1 VFHGLISGF
10 SGMLTPYALLE
21 ILLGTLLGT
30 LVGAIPGLGGAVLL
44 TLLLPFVYGMPIV
57 PALAL
62 LLAAHTGIYFSGSVT
77 AILFNTPGAPESAA
91 TTFDGY
97 AMTRAGRPARALGIS
112 AAATTVGGWI
122 GVALLF
128 VLIPFMSKLATLFHA
143 SEYLALAVLAI
154 VLIGQMRAG
163 SVTKGLLSGAIGLM
177 TSFVGYDPITGVQ
190 RFTSGYQPLYNGF
203 NITAAALGLF
213 ALSEMFRIYATGRGA
228 LAVAGGPDRKSD
240 DPENKVLLGVRDVA
254 RHPWLT
260 VRSAVLGTVLGI
272 IPGIGGIA
280 ANFISYGQ
288 AMKTSKH
295 PERFGHGTPE
305 GIIAPE
311 SSSISKEAGNL
322 LPTVAL
328 GVPGGVGMAVLLSG
342 FTILGIVPGPAML
355 KDHVDAVWAMAL
367 VIGVGSLL
375 ASLTGLGLAPLL
387 ARLAKVPGRTLVPFV
402 VAMGF
407 LGVYAA
413 SDQLAQVTVM
423 VVFGVAGYL
432 MTRFGYSL
440 PAAMIG
446 FILGK
451 VVENNLYLVS
461 QLQGWGALKRPL
473 TDLMVAITVLSLFGP
488 LIRRGTALVLG
499 RKAGATAGRGGAS
512 AAVAAGAGGDAAGA
526 AGEPST
532 APAGDPSTASSTAA
546 PDPASPASP
555 AAPAAGSAARS
566 GPVSGGTDAGAVPAA
581 SGSHESGD
589 QL

>member
-1 VFHGLISGF
+1 MIHGLLSGL
-10 SGMLTPYALLE
+10 SGLLDPYTLLLL
-21 ILLGTLLGT
+21 LLGTLVGT

-44 TLLLPFVYGMPIV
+44 TLLLPFIYGMPIV

-97 AMTRAGRPARALGIS
+97 AMTRRGQPARALGIS
-112 AAATTVGGWI
+112 ATATTIGGWV
-122 GVALLF
+122 GVLLLA

-143 SEYLALAVLAI
+143 SEYLALAILAI
-154 VLIGQMRAG
+154 VLIGQMRAA

-177 TSFVGYDPITGVQ
+177 VSFTGFDPITGVQ
-190 RFTSGYQPLYNGF
+190 RFTGGLQSLYDGV

-213 ALSEMFRIYATGRGA
+213 ALSEMIRIYGTGRRSLSESGGGA
-228 LAVAGGPDRKSD
+228 IRKGGNPGNRV
-240 DPENKVLLGVRDVA
+240 VLGIRDVLE
-254 RHPWLT
+254 HPWLT
-260 VRSAVLGTVLGI
+260 IRSAILGTALGI
-272 IPGIGGIA
+272 VPGIGGIA

-295 PERFGHGTPE
+295 PERFGQGTPE

-311 SSSISKEAGNL
+311 SSSISKEAGAL

-342 FTILGIVPGPAML
+342 FTILGIVPGPTML

-367 VIGVGSLL
+367 VIGIGSLL
-375 ASLTGLGLAPLL
+375 ASLTGLGLAPFL
-387 ARLAKVPGRTLVPFV
+387 ARLARVPGRMLVPFV
-402 VAMGF
+402 VSLGF
-407 LGVYAA
+407 LGVFAA
-413 SDQLAQVTVM
+413 SDEAAQVTVM
-423 VVFGVAGYL
+423 VAFGVAGYL

-461 QLQGWGALKRPL
+461 QLQGWGSLHRPI
-473 TDLMVAITVLSLFGP
+473 TDILLAITLLSLFGP
-488 LIRRGTALVLG
+488 LLRRGLRKVSPRRPG
-499 RKAGATAGRGGAS
+499 RA
-512 AAVAAGAGGDAAGA
+512 
-526 AGEPST
+526 
-532 APAGDPSTASSTAA
+532 APAGSA
-546 PDPASPASP
+546 PPAVDVDDDE
-555 AAPAAGSAARS
+555 AGAE
-566 GPVSGGTDAGAVPAA
+566 PVSRTSGAG
-581 SGSHESGD
+581 D
-589 QL
+589 KR

>member
-1 VFHGLISGF
+1 VFHGLITGF
-10 SGMLTPYALLE
+10 TGLMDPYALF
-21 ILLGTLLGT
+21 LLLVGTLVGT
-30 LVGAIPGLGGAVLL
+30 LVGAVPGLGGAVLL
-44 TLLLPFVYGMPIV
+44 TLLLPFIYGMPIV

-97 AMTRAGRPARALGIS
+97 AMTRAGQPARALGIS
-112 AAATTVGGWI
+112 AAATTIGGWI

-128 VLIPFMSKLATLFHA
+128 VLIPFMSRLATLFHA

-154 VLIGQMRAG
+154 VLIGQMRAA
-163 SVTKGLLSGAIGLM
+163 SVTKGLLSGALGLM
-177 TSFVGYDPITGVQ
+177 ASFVGYDPITGVQ
-190 RFTSGYQPLYNGF
+190 RFTNGWQSLYNGF
-203 NITAAALGLF
+203 NITSAALGLF
-213 ALSEMFRIYATGRGA
+213 ALSEMFRMYATGRRRPA
-228 LAVAGGPDRKSD
+228 ADGGSIRGGE
-240 DPENKVLLGVRDVA
+240 DPGNRVRHGVRDVL
-254 RHPWLT
+254 RYPWLT

-288 AMKTSKH
+288 AMKTSEH
-295 PERFGHGTPE
+295 PERFGRGTPE

-367 VIGVGSLL
+367 VIGAGSLL

-387 ARLAKVPGRTLVPFV
+387 ARLAKVPGRMLVPFV
-402 VAMGF
+402 VALGF
-407 LGVYAA
+407 LGVFAA
-413 SDQLAQVTVM
+413 SDELAQVTVM
-423 VVFGVAGYL
+423 VAFGVAGYL
-432 MTRFGYSL
+432 MNRFGYSL

-461 QLQGWGALKRPL
+461 QLQGWGALRGAVRGLRP
-473 TDLMVAITVLSLFGP
+473 
-488 LIRRGTALVLG
+488 RRAEAV
-499 RKAGATAGRGGAS
+499 ATAGVTGAIAGPAPRHPGGTPAGSRPADAPQSAPRGGA
-512 AAVAAGAGGDAAGA
+512 DDEPRPTR
-526 AGEPST
+526 AGEQ
-532 APAGDPSTASSTAA
+532 
-546 PDPASPASP
+546 
-555 AAPAAGSAARS
+555 R
-566 GPVSGGTDAGAVPAA
+566 
-581 SGSHESGD
+581 
-589 QL
+589 

>member
-1 VFHGLISGF
+1 MFHGLISGF
-10 SGMLTPYALLE
+10 SGLFAPYALLM
-21 ILLGTLLGT
+21 LLVGTLVGT

-97 AMTRAGRPARALGIS
+97 AMTRAGQPARALGIS

-154 VLIGQMRAG
+154 VLIGQMRAA

-190 RFTSGYQPLYNGF
+190 RFTSGYQPLYSGF

-213 ALSEMFRIYATGRGA
+213 ALSEMFRIYAAGRDPVAAEAAARTRGA
-228 LAVAGGPDRKSD
+228 K
-240 DPENKVLLGVRDVA
+240 DPGNRVLTGVRDL
-254 RHPWLT
+254 RHHPWLT

-295 PERFGHGTPE
+295 PERFGTGTPE

-311 SSSISKEAGNL
+311 ASSISKEAGNL

-355 KDHVDAVWAMAL
+355 KDHVNAVWAMAL

-402 VAMGF
+402 VALGF
-407 LGVYAA
+407 LGVFAA
-413 SDQLAQVTVM
+413 ADELAQVTVM
-423 VVFGVAGYL
+423 VAFGVVGYL

-473 TDLMVAITVLSLFGP
+473 TDVMVAITVLSLFGP
-488 LIRRGTALVLG
+488 LFKRAFRLLVPRRDPLPPAL
-499 RKAGATAGRGGAS
+499 RT
-512 AAVAAGAGGDAAGA
+512 AGA
-526 AGEPST
+526 AGGQ
-532 APAGDPSTASSTAA
+532 GDPDAAAA
-546 PDPASPASP
+546 PGRTDGP
-555 AAPAAGSAARS
+555 AAPEGEPAGPS
-566 GPVSGGTDAGAVPAA
+566 GTPAGESPVTTPSGGAG
-581 SGSHESGD
+581 ESGENR
-589 QL
+589 

>member
-1 VFHGLISGF
+1 VFHGLMSGLT
-10 SGMLTPYALLE
+10 GMMTPYALL
-21 ILLGTLLGT
+21 LLLVGTLAGT
-30 LVGAIPGLGGAVLL
+30 LVGAVPGLGGAVLL

-97 AMTRAGRPARALGIS
+97 AMTRAGQPARALGIS

-154 VLIGQMRAG
+154 VLIGQMRAA

-190 RFTSGYQPLYNGF
+190 RFTDNYSPLYSGF

-213 ALSEMFRIYATGRGA
+213 ALSEMFRLYASGRGPVAAGPNTGRG
-228 LAVAGGPDRKSD
+228 KE
-240 DPENKVLLGVRDVA
+240 DPANRVLYGVRDVW

-288 AMKTSKH
+288 AMKTSRH
-295 PERFGHGTPE
+295 PERFGQGTPE

-311 SSSISKEAGNL
+311 ASSISKEAGNL

-387 ARLAKVPGRTLVPFV
+387 ARLARVPGRVLVPFV
-402 VAMGF
+402 IALGF
-407 LGVYAA
+407 LGVFAA
-413 SDQLAQVTVM
+413 ADELSQVSVM
-423 VVFGVAGYL
+423 VAFGIVGYL

-461 QLQGWGALKRPL
+461 QLQGWGSLRRPL
-473 TDLMVAITVLSLFGP
+473 TDVMVAITLLSLFGP
-488 LIRRGTALVLG
+488 LLRRGVRRILPRSTPVLTP
-499 RKAGATAGRGGAS
+499 A
-512 AAVAAGAGGDAAGA
+512 AAGAGPRFGSP
-526 AGEPST
+526 E
-532 APAGDPSTASSTAA
+532 APASAASNGSG
-546 PDPASPASP
+546 
-555 AAPAAGSAARS
+555 PAAGSDPAAAS
-566 GPVSGGTDAGAVPAA
+566 DAEPEPEFGTDGHDIGANGVATA
-581 SGSHESGD
+581 SRTTETGE
-589 QL
+589 QR

>member
-1 VFHGLISGF
+1 MFHGLISGF
-10 SGMLTPYALLE
+10 SGLMSPSALALL
-21 ILLGTLLGT
+21 LTGTLIGT

-44 TLLLPFVYGMPIV
+44 TLLLPFIYGMPIV

-97 AMTRAGRPARALGIS
+97 AMTRNGQPARALGIS
-112 AAATTVGGWI
+112 AAATTIGGWI

-154 VLIGQMRAG
+154 VLIGQMRAA
-163 SVTKGLLSGAIGLM
+163 SATKGLLSGAIGLM

-190 RFTSGYQPLYNGF
+190 RFTNGWQSLYSGF

-213 ALSEMFRIYATGRGA
+213 ALGEMFRIYASGTGA
-228 LAVAGGPDRKSD
+228 LSSGGSVSAFRRGD
-240 DPENKVLLGVRDVA
+240 DPGNKVLTGVRDVLH
-254 RHPWLT
+254 HPWLT
-260 VRSAVLGTVLGI
+260 IRSAILGTVLGI

-288 AMKTSKH
+288 AMKTSRH
-295 PERFGHGTPE
+295 PERFGRGTPE

-375 ASLTGLGLAPLL
+375 SSLTGLGLAPLL
-387 ARLAKVPGRTLVPFV
+387 ARLARVPGRMLVPFV
-402 VAMGF
+402 VALGF

-413 SDQLAQVTVM
+413 SDELAQVTVM
-423 VVFGVAGYL
+423 VAFGVVGYL

-461 QLQGWGALKRPL
+461 QLQGWGALTRPI
-473 TDLMVAITVLSLFGP
+473 TDVMVAITILSLFGP
-488 LIRRGTALVLG
+488 LLKRL
-499 RKAGATAGRGGAS
+499 AGRILPRR
-512 AAVAAGAGGDAAGA
+512 AA
-526 AGEPST
+526 
-532 APAGDPSTASSTAA
+532 APGLATNAPTAGDP
-546 PDPASPASP
+546 
-555 AAPAAGSAARS
+555 R
-566 GPVSGGTDAGAVPAA
+566 
-581 SGSHESGD
+581 
-589 QL
+589 

>member
-1 VFHGLISGF
+1 MFHGLTSGL
-10 SGMLTPYALLE
+10 SDLLDPATLLLL
-21 ILLGTLLGT
+21 LLGTLIGT

-44 TLLLPFVYGMPIV
+44 TLLLPFIYGMPIV

-97 AMTRAGRPARALGIS
+97 AMTQKGQPARALGIS
-112 AAATTVGGWI
+112 ATATTIGGWV
-122 GVALLF
+122 GVLLLAL
-128 VLIPFMSKLATLFHA
+128 LIPFMDKLATLFHA
-143 SEYLALAVLAI
+143 SEYLMLAVLAI

-163 SVTKGLLSGAIGLM
+163 SVTKGLLSGALGLM
-177 TSFVGYDPITGVQ
+177 ASFVGFDPITGVQ
-190 RFTSGYQPLYNGF
+190 RFTNGWQSLYDGF

-213 ALSEMFRIYATGRGA
+213 ALSEMFRIYATGRRSLSGSGSGA
-228 LAVAGGPDRKSD
+228 IRQSR
-240 DPENKVLLGVRDVA
+240 DPLNRVVVGMRDVLH
-254 RHPWLT
+254 HPWLT
-260 VRSAVLGTVLGI
+260 IRSAILGTALGI
-272 IPGIGGIA
+272 VPGIGGIA

-295 PERFGHGTPE
+295 PERFGQGTPE

-311 SSSISKEAGNL
+311 SSSISKEAGSL

-355 KDHVDAVWAMAL
+355 KDHVNAVWAMAL

-375 ASLTGLGLAPLL
+375 ASLTGLGLAPFL
-387 ARLAKVPGRTLVPFV
+387 AKLAKVPGRMLVPFV
-402 VAMGF
+402 VALGF
-407 LGVYAA
+407 LGVFAA
-413 SDQLAQVTVM
+413 ADEAAQVTVM
-423 VVFGVAGYL
+423 VAFGVAGYL

-461 QLQGWGALKRPL
+461 QLQGWGSLKRPI
-473 TDLMVAITVLSLFGP
+473 TDILLAITLLSLFGP
-488 LIRRGTALVLG
+488 LLG
-499 RKAGATAGRGGAS
+499 RGLRKLAPR
-512 AAVAAGAGGDAAGA
+512 AAAAGA
-526 AGEPST
+526 AGAAARAG
-532 APAGDPSTASSTAA
+532 APAGSGFPAGSGSSVVDDAHDDDADADAA
-546 PDPASPASP
+546 PRTS
-555 AAPAAGSAARS
+555 
-566 GPVSGGTDAGAVPAA
+566 DAG
-581 SGSHESGD
+581 E
-589 QL
+589 QR

>member
-1 VFHGLISGF
+1 MFHGLISGF
-10 SGMLTPYALLE
+10 TGMIDPYALF
-21 ILLGTLLGT
+21 LLLVGTLVGT

-44 TLLLPFVYGMPIV
+44 TLLLPFIYGMPIV

-97 AMTRAGRPARALGIS
+97 AMTRAGQPARALGIS
-112 AAATTVGGWI
+112 AAATTIGGWI

-143 SEYLALAVLAI
+143 SEYLALAILAI
-154 VLIGQMRAG
+154 VLIGQMRAA

-177 TSFVGYDPITGVQ
+177 ASFAGYDPITGVQ
-190 RFTSGYQPLYNGF
+190 RFTGGLQSLYSGF
-203 NITAAALGLF
+203 NITSAALGLF
-213 ALSEMFRIYATGRGA
+213 ALSEMFRLYATGRIS
-228 LAVAGGPDRKSD
+228 LSAGGGSIRSSANPGNR
-240 DPENKVLLGVRDVA
+240 VLTGVRDVF
-254 RHPWLT
+254 RYPWLT
-260 VRSAVLGTVLGI
+260 VRSAILGTVLGI

-288 AMKTSKH
+288 AMKTSKN
-295 PERFGHGTPE
+295 PERFGRGTPE

-355 KDHVDAVWAMAL
+355 KDHLDAVWAMAL

-402 VAMGF
+402 IALGF
-407 LGVYAA
+407 LGVFAA
-413 SDQLAQVTVM
+413 SDEAAQVTVL
-423 VVFGVAGYL
+423 VAFGIIGYL

-440 PAAMIG
+440 PAAMVG

-461 QLQGWGALKRPL
+461 QLQGWGALTRPI
-473 TDLMVAITVLSLFGP
+473 TDVMVAITVLSLFGP
-488 LIRRGTALVLG
+488 LLRRGVRKVLPS
-499 RKAGATAGRGGAS
+499 R
-512 AAVAAGAGGDAAGA
+512 AVAPVPSPAPPAGDAGPGAGSADADESADAGA
-526 AGEPST
+526 ASRTSGAGEQ
-532 APAGDPSTASSTAA
+532 
-546 PDPASPASP
+546 
-555 AAPAAGSAARS
+555 R
-566 GPVSGGTDAGAVPAA
+566 
-581 SGSHESGD
+581 
-589 QL
+589 